1 MFRNDRVWYHRKCD
15 GTGKQ
20 ILSMY
25 APNMDLKVY
34 DYEYWKSDVWDP
46 ISYGFEYD
54 FSEKFFEQFEKLFK
68 TVPHSSLIQKNN
80 VDSEYTNHTFKFQKL
95 LFLCKRRHSGRLH
108 ISLLVLFAH
117 QKLF

>member
-1 MFRNDRVWYHRKCD
+1 
-15 GTGKQ
+15 
-20 ILSMY
+20 MY

-68 TVPHSSLIQKNN
+68 TVPHSSLIQK
-80 VDSEYTNHTFKFQKL
+80 
-95 LFLCKRRHSGRLH
+95 
-108 ISLLVLFAH
+108 
-117 QKLF
+117 